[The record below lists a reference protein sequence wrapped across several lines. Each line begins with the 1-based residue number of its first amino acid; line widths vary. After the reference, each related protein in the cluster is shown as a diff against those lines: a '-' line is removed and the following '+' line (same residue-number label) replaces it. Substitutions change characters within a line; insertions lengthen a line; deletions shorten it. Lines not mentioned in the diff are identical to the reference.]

1 MELIQTFYQRA
12 YRIILLALVVITVTS
27 CRTTKHLSY
36 MQSISD
42 SQSGTLA
49 TVAHPVKLAP
59 HDELEIVVTS
69 IVPEATAEYNLP
81 AANTNRQSLS
91 SSTSLPENDKRQ
103 QTYIVDPE
111 GNIDFP
117 IIGSLH
123 VAGMTTSE
131 LKSKLTELIS
141 ERVHDPKVM
150 VRLSNFKVNVMGE
163 VDEPKTIEVTTERFT
178 IFDALAAAGD
188 MTEYGRRDNV
198 LVIREDGDS
207 IRYTRLDLRDASVTS
222 SPCYYLQQNDVVIV
236 EPNGV
241 REANAKY
248 NTNNSF
254 RLSVISTI
262 VSAVSVIASLVIAIA
277 IK

>member
-1 MELIQTFYQRA
+1 MRRSYN
-12 YRIILLALVVITVTS
+12 IILVAVAVMTLVS
-27 CRTTKHLSY
+27 CRSTKQLSY
-36 MQSISD
+36 LQSISD
-42 SQSGTLA
+42 SASGTLA
-49 TVAHPVKLAP
+49 TVPHAVKLAP

-81 AANTNRQSLS
+81 AVNTNRQTTAA
-91 SSTSLPENDKRQ
+91 STTTKTKENTLQ

-111 GNIDFP
+111 GRIDFP
-117 IIGSLH
+117 IIGSLE

-131 LKSKLTELIS
+131 LKAKLTELIS
-141 ERVHDPKVM
+141 ERVRDPQVM
-150 VRLSNFKVNVMGE
+150 VRLKNFKVNVMGE
-163 VDEPKTIEVTTERFT
+163 VGEPKAVEVTTERFT

-207 IRYTRLDLRDASVTS
+207 IRYTRLDLRDASVTT

-236 EPNGV
+236 EPNQI
-241 REANAKY
+241 RESNAKY

-262 VSAVSVIASLVIAIA
+262 VSAVSVIASLVIALA